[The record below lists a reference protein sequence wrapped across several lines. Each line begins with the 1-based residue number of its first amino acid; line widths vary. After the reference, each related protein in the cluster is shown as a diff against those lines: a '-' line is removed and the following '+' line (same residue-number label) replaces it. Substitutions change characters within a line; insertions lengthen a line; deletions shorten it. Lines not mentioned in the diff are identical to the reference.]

1 MSVLCLK
8 RRYGKD
14 IIESYLNLRLLADCL
29 DARDKEK
36 PACGSSLVSVPP
48 ASSPLYEPFHQ
59 LLDLTRAGSDGINCL
74 PRRRRFDASMSPM
87 GYLTERLRVL
97 CRRWSL
103 SLSPAM
109 AMSFTPNYTTNHHW
123 GRRPC

>member
-1 MSVLCLK
+1 M
-8 RRYGKD
+8 D

-59 LLDLTRAGSDGINCL
+59 LLDLTRAGSDGIN
-74 PRRRRFDASMSPM
+74 SQ
-87 GYLTERLRVL
+87 RLRVL
-97 CRRWSL
+97 CGRWSL
-103 SLSPAM
+103 SLSPDM

-123 GRRPC
+123 DRRPFYWIVNRSCHLKEMNTGCKRCYP